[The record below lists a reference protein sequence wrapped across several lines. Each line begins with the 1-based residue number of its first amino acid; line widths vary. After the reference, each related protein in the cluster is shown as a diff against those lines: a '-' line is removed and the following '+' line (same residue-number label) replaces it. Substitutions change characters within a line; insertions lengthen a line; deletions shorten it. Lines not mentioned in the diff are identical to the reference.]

1 MKLTEKQKR
10 FADEYIKCGNAT
22 EAARLAGY
30 SDKTANRI
38 GTENLSKPVIK
49 DYIANALEKLEADRV
64 MDYTEAMQLLTEIAR
79 GEAEDE
85 VIVSNAVGYDIVKKK
100 VDANQRLSALKEII
114 KRNAASGRDREALQN
129 SLLQAQIT
137 KAIAEADIYKNRA
150 AKITQNQAARIHI
163 DDLIGLGTQHLGVE
177 DETINQKEQ
186 ASEEDGDTT
195 I

>member
-30 SDKTANRI
+30 SSKTANRI

-79 GEAEDE
+79 GEMTEKVVVTYGD
-85 VIVSNAVGYDIVKKK
+85 NYDIIDKEPEIS
-100 VDANQRLSALKEII
+100 QRINALKEIV

-137 KAIAEADIYKNRA
+137 KAIAEADIYKNKA
-150 AKITQNQAARIHI
+150 NKLIANEAEKAQIN
-163 DDLIGLGTQHLGVE
+163 DLIEIGKNIIGKIEG
-177 DETINQKEQ
+177 
-186 ASEEDGDTT
+186 EE
-195 I
+195 

>member
-30 SDKTANRI
+30 SSKTANRI

-64 MDYTEAMQLLTEIAR
+64 MDYREAMQLLTEIAR
-79 GEAEDE
+79 GEMTEKVVVTYGDNYD
-85 VIVSNAVGYDIVKKK
+85 VIDKEPEIS
-100 VDANQRLSALKEII
+100 QRINALKEIV

-137 KAIAEADIYKNRA
+137 KAIAEADIYKNKA
-150 AKITQNQAARIHI
+150 NKLIANEAEKAQIN
-163 DDLIGLGTQHLGVE
+163 DLIEIGKNIIGKIEG
-177 DETINQKEQ
+177 
-186 ASEEDGDTT
+186 EE
-195 I
+195 

>member
-1 MKLTEKQKR
+1 
-10 FADEYIKCGNAT
+10 EYIKCGNAT

-30 SDKTANRI
+30 SSKTANRI

-79 GEAEDE
+79 GEMTEKVVVTYGDNYD
-85 VIVSNAVGYDIVKKK
+85 VIDKEPEIS
-100 VDANQRLSALKEII
+100 QRINALKEIV

-137 KAIAEADIYKNRA
+137 KAIAEADIYKNKA
-150 AKITQNQAARIHI
+150 NKLIANEAEKAQIN
-163 DDLIGLGTQHLGVE
+163 DLIEIGKNIIGKIEG
-177 DETINQKEQ
+177 
-186 ASEEDGDTT
+186 EE
-195 I
+195 

>member
-30 SDKTANRI
+30 SSKTANRI

-79 GEAEDE
+79 GEMTEKVVVTYGDNYD
-85 VIVSNAVGYDIVKKK
+85 VIDKEPEIS
-100 VDANQRLSALKEII
+100 QRINALKEIV

-137 KAIAEADIYKNRA
+137 KAIAEADIYKNKA
-150 AKITQNQAARIHI
+150 NKLIANEAEKAQIN
-163 DDLIGLGTQHLGVE
+163 DLIEIGKNIIGKIEG
-177 DETINQKEQ
+177 
-186 ASEEDGDTT
+186 EE
-195 I
+195 

>member
-10 FADEYIKCGNAT
+10 FADEYIRCGNAT

-49 DYIANALEKLEADRV
+49 DYIANALDKLEADRV

-79 GEAEDE
+79 GEMTEKVVVTYGDNYD
-85 VIVSNAVGYDIVKKK
+85 VIDKEPEIS
-100 VDANQRLSALKEII
+100 QRINALKEIV

-137 KAIAEADIYKNRA
+137 KAIAEADIYKNKA
-150 AKITQNQAARIHI
+150 NKLIANKAEKAQIN
-163 DDLIGLGTQHLGVE
+163 DLIEIGKNIIGKIEG
-177 DETINQKEQ
+177 
-186 ASEEDGDTT
+186 EE
-195 I
+195 